1 MIDWIRKY
9 ILIWGGIGMKIF
21 KKILPKKKRGNKNE

>member
-9 ILIWGGIGMKIF
+9 ILIWGGVGIKLF
-21 KKILPKKKRGNKNE
+21 NKLLPKNKKVK

>member
-9 ILIWGGIGMKIF
+9 ILIWGGCGIKLF
-21 KKILPKKKRGNKNE
+21 KKLLPKNNKKVK